1 MGGPNRLSRR
11 RGGSTGRW
19 ARRTDSSDML
29 FGRQGSY
36 ADMLSSMNRVAIGE
50 SDLSCRED
58 GESIAGGAGGTAS
71 APRLAE
77 RSGVGG
83 ARVI

>member
-1 MGGPNRLSRR
+1 
-11 RGGSTGRW
+11 
-19 ARRTDSSDML
+19 ML